1 MDLSCV
7 EFRSTPKPIACW
19 ETVGDKNH
27 VCVYV
32 CIDMCT
38 YLLKRE
44 LDEDLSQAC
53 QDPERASD
61 SRKAFPVL
69 IPLSAHPHARAPLP
83 SLLLRHQQ
91 SSVW

>member
-38 YLLKRE
+38 YLFKRE
-44 LDEDLSQAC
+44 LNEDLSQAHW
-53 QDPERASD
+53 DPGRVSD